1 MFLDNPVPLGLII
14 DRAHVQQIPRAFKRD
29 GRLRL
34 LLCQNLKLGLSV
46 IPAQAGI
53 QFPCMDP
60 RPRGN
65 DEPENQRLRMHQSSI
80 ESTKIMRTIKLSG
93 VSCLFLWAGFC
104 GSAAGLAED
113 AVTLENVVEPAPN
126 QADEAVAE
134 EMSLE
139 KAAHF
144 LDSAALT
151 WQKDRKC
158 FTCHT
163 NFAYL
168 YARPAISAA
177 APAHAQVR
185 AFAEELV
192 QTRWPDQGPRWD
204 AEVVAAAAALAFN
217 DASTTGQLHA
227 SARTALDR
235 MWTVQKEDG
244 GFSWLKCDWPP
255 MESDDHYGVTLAAIA
270 VGVAPDDYAATP
282 AAQKGMEGI
291 RRWLKANAPPTLHH
305 QAMLLWANSYIPDL
319 LTDKEKSSTIEQ
331 LTALQ
336 KADGGWAL
344 ATLGNWERGDDLQQD
359 LEHSDGYGTG
369 FVLYTLRRADVASSN
384 DVIRR
389 GVKWLKSN
397 QRESGRWYTRSLFKD
412 NHHFISHAGTAMAV
426 LALKHCDE
434 QLAGRNDPTNQF
446 P

>member
-1 MFLDNPVPLGLII
+1 MRNTILSRLCFFYLVVFSCIPQALIAYQ
-14 DRAHVQQIPRAFKRD
+14 D
-29 GRLRL
+29 
-34 LLCQNLKLGLSV
+34 
-46 IPAQAGI
+46 
-53 QFPCMDP
+53 
-60 RPRGN
+60 
-65 DEPENQRLRMHQSSI
+65 
-80 ESTKIMRTIKLSG
+80 
-93 VSCLFLWAGFC
+93 
-104 GSAAGLAED
+104 
-113 AVTLENVVEPAPN
+113 VTLENVETPVPNHTDEP
-126 QADEAVAE
+126 VAKE
-134 EMSLE
+134 LSLE

-151 WQKDRKC
+151 WQKERKC

-168 YARPAISAA
+168 YARPAISAKVT
-177 APAHAQVR
+177 AHQQVR

-204 AEVVAAAAALAFN
+204 AEIVAAAAALAFN
-217 DASTTGQLHA
+217 DSATSGQLQEA
-227 SARTALDR
+227 SRTALDR

-270 VGVAPDDYAATP
+270 VGVAPDNYATTP
-282 AAQKGMEGI
+282 AAEKGMQGI
-291 RRWLKANAPPTLHH
+291 RRWLNANAPPTLHH
-305 QAMLLWANSYIPDL
+305 QAMLLWANSYTPDL
-319 LTDKEKSSTIEQ
+319 LTAEQKSVTIQQ

-336 KADGGWAL
+336 KSDGGWAL

-359 LEHSDGYGTG
+359 TEHSDGYGTG
-369 FVLYTLRRADVASSN
+369 FVLYALRRAGVESSH
-384 DVIRR
+384 DAIQR

-426 LALKHCDE
+426 MALKQCE
-434 QLAGRNDPTNQF
+434 EPAAGRVD
-446 P
+446 

>member
-1 MFLDNPVPLGLII
+1 M
-14 DRAHVQQIPRAFKRD
+14 
-29 GRLRL
+29 
-34 LLCQNLKLGLSV
+34 
-46 IPAQAGI
+46 
-53 QFPCMDP
+53 
-60 RPRGN
+60 
-65 DEPENQRLRMHQSSI
+65 
-80 ESTKIMRTIKLSG
+80 
-93 VSCLFLWAGFC
+93 SCLILLAGFYC
-104 GSAAGLAED
+104 PAALADD
-113 AVTLENVVEPAPN
+113 AVTLENVVDPGPN

-134 EMSLE
+134 ELSLA
-139 KAAHF
+139 KAAVF

-168 YARPAISAA
+168 YARPAVSADA
-177 APAHAQVR
+177 TAHKQVR

-217 DASTTGQLHA
+217 DAATTGQLHTA
-227 SARTALDR
+227 SRTALDR
-235 MWTVQKEDG
+235 IWTVQKADG

-270 VGVAPDDYAATP
+270 VGVAPEEYAATP

-291 RRWLKANAPPTLHH
+291 RSWLKANPPPTLHH

-319 LTDKEKSSTIEQ
+319 LTAEEKASTIQQ
-331 LTALQ
+331 LLALQ
-336 KADGGWAL
+336 KEDGGWAL
-344 ATLGNWERGDDLQQD
+344 ASLGDWERGDDLKQD
-359 LEHSDGYGTG
+359 TEHSDGYGTG
-369 FVLYTLRRADVASSN
+369 FVLYALHRADVASS
-384 DVIRR
+384 DIVVRR

-434 QLAGRNDPTNQF
+434 QIVGRYEDTSRGGQ
-446 P
+446 

>member
-1 MFLDNPVPLGLII
+1 MPSGNIFSYCILALSFLSSIAGAAADDITLDNVAAPS
-14 DRAHVQQIPRAFKRD
+14 ANK
-29 GRLRL
+29 
-34 LLCQNLKLGLSV
+34 S
-46 IPAQAGI
+46 
-53 QFPCMDP
+53 
-60 RPRGN
+60 
-65 DEPENQRLRMHQSSI
+65 DEPI
-80 ESTKIMRTIKLSG
+80 AK
-93 VSCLFLWAGFC
+93 
-104 GSAAGLAED
+104 
-113 AVTLENVVEPAPN
+113 
-126 QADEAVAE
+126 EA
-134 EMSLE
+134 SLE

-168 YARPAISAA
+168 YARPAISVDNT
-177 APAHAQVR
+177 AHTQVL

-192 QTRWPDQGPRWD
+192 QTRWANEGPRWD

-217 DASTTGQLHA
+217 DAATTGKLHA
-227 SARTALDR
+227 TSRTALDR

-270 VGVAPDDYAATP
+270 VGVAPDDYASTP

-305 QAMLLWANSYIPDL
+305 QAMLLWANSYVPEL
-319 LTDKEKSSTIEQ
+319 LTAEEKTATIQQ

-336 KADGGWAL
+336 KSDGGWAL
-344 ATLGNWERGDDLQQD
+344 ATLGDWKRGDDLQQD
-359 LEHSDGYGTG
+359 TEHSDGYGTG
-369 FVLYTLRRADVASSN
+369 FVLYALRRADVSPSDA
-384 DVIRR
+384 VIRN
-389 GVKWLKSN
+389 GVTWLKSN

-426 LALKHCDE
+426 LALKNCE
-434 QLAGRNDPTNQF
+434 EPKVGISN
-446 P
+446 

>member
-1 MFLDNPVPLGLII
+1 MRALCLSTVSFL
-14 DRAHVQQIPRAFKRD
+14 IPCLCVCSREALLADD
-29 GRLRL
+29 G
-34 LLCQNLKLGLSV
+34 
-46 IPAQAGI
+46 
-53 QFPCMDP
+53 
-60 RPRGN
+60 
-65 DEPENQRLRMHQSSI
+65 
-80 ESTKIMRTIKLSG
+80 
-93 VSCLFLWAGFC
+93 
-104 GSAAGLAED
+104 
-113 AVTLENVVEPAPN
+113 VTLESVVAPGPN
-126 QADEAVAE
+126 QANEPVAKE
-134 EMSLE
+134 LSLE

-168 YARPAISAA
+168 YARPAISADTT
-177 APAHAQVR
+177 AHTQVR

-192 QTRWPDQGPRWD
+192 QTRWANEGPRWD

-217 DASTTGQLHA
+217 DAATTGKLHA
-227 SARTALDR
+227 VSRTALDR

-270 VGVAPDDYAATP
+270 VGVAPDEYAATP

-305 QAMLLWANSYIPDL
+305 QAMLLWANSYILDL
-319 LTDKEKSSTIEQ
+319 LTAEEKTTTIQQ

-336 KADGGWAL
+336 KPDGGWAL
-344 ATLGNWERGDDLQQD
+344 ATLGDWKRGDDLQQD
-359 LEHSDGYGTG
+359 TEHSDGYGTG
-369 FVLYTLRRADVASSN
+369 FVLYALRRAEVSPSD
-384 DVIRR
+384 DVIRN
-389 GVKWLKSN
+389 GVTWLKSN

-426 LALKHCDE
+426 LALKHCE
-434 QLAGRNDPTNQF
+434 EPKVGRRD
-446 P
+446 

>member
-1 MFLDNPVPLGLII
+1 
-14 DRAHVQQIPRAFKRD
+14 
-29 GRLRL
+29 
-34 LLCQNLKLGLSV
+34 
-46 IPAQAGI
+46 
-53 QFPCMDP
+53 
-60 RPRGN
+60 
-65 DEPENQRLRMHQSSI
+65 
-80 ESTKIMRTIKLSG
+80 MRTVMLLT
-93 VSCLFLWAGFC
+93 VSFLIPCWC
-104 GSAAGLAED
+104 VCNPAAVFADDG
-113 AVTLENVVEPAPN
+113 VTLESVIAPGPN
-126 QADEAVAE
+126 QADEPVAKE
-134 EMSLE
+134 VSLE

-168 YARPAISAA
+168 YARPAISADTT
-177 APAHAQVR
+177 AHTQVR

-192 QTRWPDQGPRWD
+192 QTRWANEGPRWD

-217 DASTTGQLHA
+217 DAATTGTLHA
-227 SARTALDR
+227 TSRTALDR
-235 MWTVQKEDG
+235 MWTVQTEDG

-305 QAMLLWANSYIPDL
+305 QAMLLWANSYVPDL
-319 LTDKEKSSTIEQ
+319 LTAEEKATTIQQ

-336 KADGGWAL
+336 KPDGGWAL
-344 ATLGNWERGDDLQQD
+344 ATLGDWKRGDDLQQD
-359 LEHSDGYGTG
+359 TDHSDGYGTG
-369 FVLYTLRRADVASSN
+369 FVLYALRRADVSPSD
-384 DVIRR
+384 DVLRN

-426 LALKHCDE
+426 LALKNCEEPKVGLSD
-434 QLAGRNDPTNQF
+434 
-446 P
+446 